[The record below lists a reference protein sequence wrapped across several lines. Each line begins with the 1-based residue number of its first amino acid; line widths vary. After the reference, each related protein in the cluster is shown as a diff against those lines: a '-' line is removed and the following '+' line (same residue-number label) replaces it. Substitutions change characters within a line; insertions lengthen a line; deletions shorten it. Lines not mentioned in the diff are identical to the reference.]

1 MKDLSLNLLDI
12 AENSTKAGASLTQ
25 LHILE
30 EGNTL
35 TFRVR
40 DNGCGMTEEILRGV
54 TDPFYTTRT
63 TRKVGLGLPLLRMA
77 AEMTGG
83 TMEVQSRHRDAH
95 PDDHGTE
102 VTAVFHTDHIDCP
115 PVGDL
120 VATVTTLIQGH
131 PDRDFHFL
139 HAMDGKEVELDTRQL
154 REVLGDVSLA
164 EFEVLQWISGYLS
177 DQYTAEDACE

>member
-12 AENSTKAGASLTQ
+12 AENSVKAGATLTE

-30 EGNTL
+30 EGDTL
-35 TFRVR
+35 TFRVA
-40 DNGCGMTEEILRGV
+40 DDGCGMTEEILKGV

-83 TMEVQSRHRDAH
+83 RMEVQSRHRDAY
-95 PDDHGTE
+95 PTDHGTQ

-131 PDRDFHFL
+131 PDTDFHFL
-139 HAMDGKEVELDTRQL
+139 HAKDGKEVALDTRQL
-154 REVLGDVSLA
+154 RQILGEVSLA
-164 EFEVLQWISGYLS
+164 EYEVLQWISGYLS
-177 DQYTAEDACE
+177 DQYTA

>member
-12 AENSTKAGASLTQ
+12 AENSVKAGATLTQ
-25 LHILE
+25 LLITE
-30 EGNTL
+30 QDGVL
-35 TFRVR
+35 TFRVV
-40 DNGCGMTEEILRGV
+40 DDGCGMTEEVLKGV

-77 AEMTGG
+77 AEQTGG
-83 TMEVQSRHRDAH
+83 NMEVASRHKDSH
-95 PDDHGTE
+95 PDNHGTE

-131 PDRDFHFL
+131 PDTDFHFV
-139 HAMDGKEVELDTRQL
+139 HTIGEKQVELDTRQL
-154 REVLGDVSLA
+154 REILGEVSLA
-164 EFEVLQWISGYLS
+164 AFEVLQWISGYLS
-177 DQYTAEDACE
+177 DQYTAE

>member
-12 AENSTKAGASLTQ
+12 AENSVKAGATLTDLSIRQ
-25 LHILE
+25 
-30 EGNTL
+30 EGDRL
-35 TFRVR
+35 TFRVA
-40 DNGCGMTEEILRGV
+40 DDGCGMTEEILRGV

-77 AEMTGG
+77 AEQTGG
-83 TMEVQSRHRDAH
+83 SIEVQSKHKDAH
-95 PDDHGTE
+95 PDDHGTV

-131 PDRDFHFL
+131 PDTDFHFL
-139 HAMDGKEVELDTRQL
+139 HAVDGKEVELYTRQL
-154 REVLGDVSLA
+154 REILGEVSLA
-164 EFEVLQWISGYLS
+164 EFEVLQWISGYLT
-177 DQYTAEDACE
+177 DQYNGQ

>member
-12 AENSTKAGASLTQ
+12 AENSVKAGATLTK
-25 LHILE
+25 LHILQ
-30 EGNTL
+30 EGDRL
-35 TFRVR
+35 TFRVA
-40 DNGCGMTEEILRGV
+40 DDGCGMTEEILKGV

-77 AEMTGG
+77 AEQTGG
-83 TMEVQSRHRDAH
+83 SMEVQSRHKDAH
-95 PDDHGTE
+95 PDDHGTV

-131 PDRDFHFL
+131 PDTDFHFL
-139 HAMDGKEVELDTRQL
+139 HAMDGREVELDTRQL
-154 REVLGDVSLA
+154 REILGEVSLA
-164 EFEVLQWISGYLS
+164 EFEVLQWISGFLT
-177 DQYTAEDACE
+177 DQYTGQETC

>member
-12 AENSTKAGASLTQ
+12 AENSVKAGATLTHLLLTQ
-25 LHILE
+25 RGDI
-30 EGNTL
+30 L
-35 TFRVR
+35 TFQVQ
-40 DNGCGMTEEILRGV
+40 DDGCGMTEEILKGV

-83 TMEVQSRHRDAH
+83 SMEVESRHRDAH
-95 PDDHGTE
+95 PDNHGTV

-115 PVGDL
+115 PVGDV

-131 PDRDFHFL
+131 PDTDFHFL
-139 HAMDGKEVELDTRQL
+139 HSMDGRDVELDTRQL
-154 REVLGDVSLA
+154 REILGEVSLA
-164 EFEVLQWISGYLS
+164 EYEVLQWISGYLS
-177 DQYTAEDACE
+177 DQYTAEDATE

>member
-12 AENSTKAGASLTQ
+12 AENSVKAGATLTQ
-25 LHILE
+25 LLLTQESSI
-30 EGNTL
+30 L
-35 TFRVR
+35 TFQVV
-40 DNGCGMTEEILRGV
+40 DDGCGMTEEILKGV

-77 AEMTGG
+77 AEQTGG
-83 TMEVQSRHRDAH
+83 TMEVESRHRDAY
-95 PDDHGTE
+95 PDNHGTV

-131 PDRDFHFL
+131 PDTDFHFV
-139 HAMDGKEVELDTRQL
+139 HTIGEKQVELDTRQL
-154 REVLGDVSLA
+154 REILGEVSLA
-164 EFEVLQWISGYLS
+164 EYEVLQWISGYLS
-177 DQYTAEDACE
+177 DQYTAE

>member
-12 AENSTKAGASLTQ
+12 AENSVKAGASLTQ
-25 LHILE
+25 LHIRE
-30 EGNTL
+30 EGNLL
-35 TFRVR
+35 TFRVA
-40 DNGCGMTEEILRGV
+40 DDGCGMTEEVLKGV

-83 TMEVQSRHRDAH
+83 SMEVQSRHRDAH
-95 PDDHGTE
+95 PTDHGTA

-131 PDRDFHFL
+131 PDTDFHFL
-139 HAMDGKEVELDTRQL
+139 HVIDGREVELDTRQL
-154 REVLGDVSLA
+154 REILGEVSLA
-164 EFEVLQWISGYLS
+164 EYEVLQWISGYLS
-177 DQYTAEDACE
+177 DQYTAEGTG

>member
-1 MKDLSLNLLDI
+1 M
-12 AENSTKAGASLTQ
+12 KAGATLTQ
-25 LHILE
+25 LLITE
-30 EGNTL
+30 QDGVL
-35 TFRVR
+35 TFQVV
-40 DNGCGMTEEILRGV
+40 DDGCGMTEEVLNGV

-83 TMEVQSRHRDAH
+83 RMEVASRHKDSH
-95 PDDHGTE
+95 PDNHGTA

-131 PDRDFHFL
+131 PDTDFHFI
-139 HAMDGKEVELDTRQL
+139 HTMGEKQVELDTRQL
-154 REVLGDVSLA
+154 REILGEVSLA
-164 EFEVLQWISGYLS
+164 EYEVLQWISGYLS
-177 DQYTAEDACE
+177 DQYTAE

>member
-12 AENSTKAGASLTQ
+12 AENSVKAGASLTQ
-25 LHILE
+25 LLITE
-30 EGNTL
+30 QDGVL
-35 TFRVR
+35 TFRVV
-40 DNGCGMTEEILRGV
+40 DDGCGMTEEVLRGV

-77 AEMTGG
+77 AEQTGG
-83 TMEVQSRHRDAH
+83 SMEVASRHKDSH
-95 PDDHGTE
+95 PDNHGTE

-131 PDRDFHFL
+131 PDTDFHFV
-139 HAMDGKEVELDTRQL
+139 HDVDGKKVELDTRQL
-154 REVLGDVSLA
+154 REILGEVSLA

-177 DQYTAEDACE
+177 DQYTAE